1 MTNTLS
7 ENDEE
12 QATML
17 VFDQP
22 LPPSSLDK
30 KFVEVK
36 RHHKVIWAEAP
47 PVLQDLNAPEWM
59 STPFLKNAFRLLRAG
74 RQRKA
79 RLRSFTKIPVLPLGF
94 WSSGHF
100 ASRTAHC
107 RKLVPQS

>member
-1 MTNTLS
+1 MTNSLS

-17 VFDQP
+17 VFGQP

-47 PVLQDLNAPEWM
+47 PVLQDFECSGVDEHSFSQEHFQIAAHWTPEE
-59 STPFLKNAFRLLRAG
+59 RLG
-74 RQRKA
+74 
-79 RLRSFTKIPVLPLGF
+79 SFTKIPVLSLGF
-94 WSSGHF
+94 WFSGHF

-107 RKLVPQS
+107 CQLVPQS